1 MGRSVALITNRVGF
15 YDGISGGG
23 SAMREKLLAS
33 LKEEGHHVICLSAGK
48 NDMKVTDSVRG
59 PYLRSSFHNL
69 NVVRKVL
76 SRSDLLIVSGSYT
89 PLWAFG
95 VVLCRF
101 FYKIPTVFICT
112 MNADKAVA
120 TWENGTWSQSIAWH
134 LFTLNDFVTS
144 SLCEHT
150 YTRSVE
156 HARKLRSDFGMDID
170 GIMVQPDQYKC
181 FSRPSSRHH
190 FEQREEARSWLMN
203 GNTHDGKNL
212 LLFAGRLIPEKRIHL
227 LVQSKP
233 DNCVLA
239 IVGAV
244 TSETEREFVM
254 KLHNPKAGVYVHVG
268 FVRQPRLC
276 QLYWAADAHVSAS
289 DYETLGNTVHESLLC
304 GTPVVVENAGGY
316 ISQVSCAKNQGC
328 LVDFTDKDAVHAA
341 LEQVFSIH
349 GCTATDKNH
358 TFSFRCKPLPR
369 GEVVDGKEIVR
380 SIFQASNTVKK
391 ETITVNGVVSFM
403 KDKIALV
410 RILVLIMYL
419 LVLNFLYSQLACD
432 RKEKE
437 YIKKSASE
445 TIQKIT

>member
-1 MGRSVALITNRVGF
+1 MGRRVTLITNRVGF

-33 LKEEGHHVICLSAGK
+33 LQAEGHNVVCLSAGK
-48 NDMKVTDSVRG
+48 SSMKVTDSVRG
-59 PYLRSSFHNL
+59 PYLRSSLHNL
-69 NVVRKVL
+69 KIVRKIL
-76 SRSDLLIVSGSYT
+76 SQSDLLIVSGSYS
-89 PLWAFG
+89 PLWVFG
-95 VVLCRF
+95 IILCRY
-101 FYKIPTVFICT
+101 FYKIPSVFICT

-120 TWENGTWSQSIAWH
+120 TWEDGSWSQSIAWH

-150 YTRSVE
+150 YTRSAE
-156 HARKLRSDFGMDID
+156 HARKLRNDFGMDID
-170 GIMVQPDQYKC
+170 GIMVQPDQYQC
-181 FSRPSSRHH
+181 FFRPSSRHH
-190 FEQREEARSWLMN
+190 FEQRNEARSWLMN
-203 GNTHDGKNL
+203 GNKHEGKNL

-227 LVQSKP
+227 LVQAKP

-244 TSETEREFVM
+244 TSETERETVM
-254 KLHNPKAGVYVHVG
+254 KLHNPEDGIYVHVG
-268 FVRQPRLC
+268 FVTQPRLC

-328 LVDFTDKDAVHAA
+328 LVDFTDEGAVHAA
-341 LEQVFSIH
+341 LEDVFSIH
-349 GCTATDKNH
+349 GCTALDSKH
-358 TFSFRCKPLPR
+358 TFSFRCKPIQR
-369 GEVVDGKEIVR
+369 GGVVDGIQIVR
-380 SIFQASNTVKK
+380 SIFQEKNAIKK
-391 ETITVNGVVSFM
+391 DLLTINGVASYV
-403 KDKIALV
+403 KDKIALI
-410 RILVLIMYL
+410 RLFVLLMYL
-419 LVLNFLYSQLACD
+419 YILNITYSQIACD
-432 RKEKE
+432 RKKRE